1 MANITLVDDFLN
13 KRVIQAQSPKTYMK
27 RFIKNNLEI
36 EKCLS
41 THLIKLNGAFG
52 VMTDEYG
59 KFFDARCR
67 AISRELGKQIIP
79 QDVDRIGTAK
89 SADETVVEKEEWLAT

>member
-1 MANITLVDDFLN
+1 VANITLVDDFLN
-13 KRVIQAQSPKTYMK
+13 KRIIKAQSPKTYMK
-27 RFIKNNLEI
+27 EFIKQNPEI

-41 THLIKLNGAFG
+41 THLIKLNATFG

-67 AISRELGKQIIP
+67 AISRELGKRIVP
-79 QDVDRIGTAK
+79 QDIDQIGTAQK
-89 SADETVVEKEEWLAT
+89 R

>member
-1 MANITLVDDFLN
+1 LVDDFLN
-13 KRVIQAQSPKTYMK
+13 KRVIKAQSPKTYMK
-27 RFIKNNLEI
+27 EFIKNNPEI

-67 AISRELGKQIIP
+67 AISRELGKQIVP
-79 QDVDRIGTAK
+79 QDIDQIGTAK
-89 SADETVVEKEEWLAT
+89 SAEETVVEQEEWLAT